1 MAAWALQ
8 GERVRLRE
16 WQPADLPA
24 LAAMNA
30 DPVVMRHF
38 EAPMSPAESAAMA
51 ERLCA
56 HHARLGFGW
65 WVLEVPGVPEL
76 RELQFAGLVGLLEVG
91 FDLAAAPAPQVQI
104 GWRLPQAAWGR
115 GLATEAAQLCLDHA
129 RQALGLP
136 QVLSFTTL
144 GNLRSMAVM
153 QRLGMVEIGRFKHPR
168 VTPGHP
174 IRPHVLYATRW

>member
-1 MAAWALQ
+1 MAGWVLQ
-8 GERVRLRE
+8 GERVQLRE
-16 WQPADLPA
+16 WQAADLPA

-30 DPVVMRHF
+30 DPAVMRHF
-38 EAPMSPAESAAMA
+38 EAPMSAADSEAMA

-65 WVLEVPGVPEL
+65 WVLEVPGL
-76 RELQFAGLVGLLEVG
+76 RFAGLVGLLDVG
-91 FDLAAAPAPQVQI
+91 FELAAAPPPQVQI

-115 GLATEAAQLCLDHA
+115 GWATEAAQLCLDHA
-129 RQALGLP
+129 RHALGLP
-136 QVLSFTTL
+136 RVLSFTTL

-153 QRLGMVEIGRFKHPR
+153 QRLGMVEIDRFEHPR

-174 IRPHVLYATRW
+174 VRPHVLYATRW